1 MTEETHDETR
11 DPGREYP
18 LILSANDEENEA
30 IQASPRIDLNAYH
43 LLWNGEQEPVEKVL
57 RQAEGYFSRP
67 DHGKPVI
74 VSSDGAPMW
83 RAVIREIQDR
93 MRFDG
98 SQHFEH
104 FDRPTNRLQGMRGK
118 IEGVHS
124 FVRWALYRVDTL
136 GRRASRLAPGGRLTR
151 DGNRLLWNGEPIT
164 LMGFSLYGM
173 LANTRHDLRAYL
185 DVLHDRGINFT
196 REWCFDQ
203 WTALALRGKLQGSGE
218 PGYLTGLSPFV
229 GNSPASLPGTP
240 YDLEHLNDDFFAHLR
255 RFVRLAWERGIVVQV
270 SLFDR
275 HGLRRP
281 KNHPNEPGR
290 WADSPFNARNNR
302 QDFLTI
308 EGPGEHPVAWTGMGG
323 SEIGRVQRAYLQRV
337 VQELR
342 GFGNVIL
349 EIMNEPRGTL
359 PDRPTEARW
368 HDWVADV
375 LRSGGGGSGEPRP
388 LAISAPRSQTVY
400 AGDPA
405 SFIAIGSG
413 GSGEYSYRWQSWS
426 PIAETWVEVPASP
439 KTFPGHDGPYLD
451 LPEVHPEQDGT
462 RFRCRVR
469 DSAEAEAV
477 SPEALLTVE
486 EEPVDRVWI
495 ELGEIDEGRG
505 LRRPPREPGNGKSLP
520 VEIGGRPARRNAEP
534 GRHDRMY
541 FRVDDEW
548 AFAGSRPRVDITV
561 EYFDRGTG
569 FLELQ
574 YDGQRSNF
582 SLGERV
588 RLEGSDT
595 WKAHTWRVYDAHF
608 GNRQNHGADLR
619 IFRSRKQIF
628 YLGSLLIDA
637 LPRPAP
643 LSDS

>member
-1 MTEETHDETR
+1 
-11 DPGREYP
+11 
-18 LILSANDEENEA
+18 
-30 IQASPRIDLNAYH
+30 
-43 LLWNGEQEPVEKVL
+43 
-57 RQAEGYFSRP
+57 
-67 DHGKPVI
+67 
-74 VSSDGAPMW
+74 MW

-98 SQHFEH
+98 TQHFEH

-118 IEGVHS
+118 IEGVQS
-124 FVRWALYRVDTL
+124 FVPWALYRLDTL

-151 DGNRLLWNGEPIT
+151 EGPRLLWNGEPIT

-229 GNSPASLPGTP
+229 GTSPASLPGEP
-240 YDLEHLNDDFFAHLR
+240 YDLERLNDAFFEHLR

-281 KNHPNEPGR
+281 KNNPNEPGR

-302 QDFLTI
+302 QDILTI
-308 EGPGEHPVAWTGMGG
+308 EGPVEHPAAWTGMDG
-323 SEIGRVQRAYLQRV
+323 SEIGRVQRSYLERV

-349 EIMNEPRGTL
+349 EIMNEPKGTL
-359 PDRPTEARW
+359 PDRPTEALW
-368 HDWVADV
+368 HDWVAGV
-375 LRSGGGGSGEPRP
+375 LRGDGGAGEPRP
-388 LAISAPRSQTVY
+388 LAISAPRSQTVF

-405 SFIAIGSG
+405 SFSAIGSG
-413 GSGEYSYRWQSWS
+413 GSGEYAYRWQSWS
-426 PIAETWVEVPASP
+426 PSAETWVEVPASP
-439 KTFPGHDGPYLD
+439 KTFLGHDGPYLD

-469 DSAEAEAV
+469 DTAEAEVV

-495 ELGEIDEGRG
+495 ELGDPDEGRG
-505 LRRPPREPGNGKSLP
+505 LRRPPREPGNGKTLP
-520 VEIGGRPARRNAEP
+520 AEIGGRIARRNAEP

-548 AFAGSRPRVDITV
+548 AFAGNRPRVDITV
-561 EYFDRGTG
+561 EYFDQGTG

-595 WKAHTWRVYDAHF
+595 WKTHTWRVYDAHF

-637 LPRPAP
+637 LPGPAP
-643 LSDS
+643 LSDP